1 MSVEADDTLKLC
13 AAYPRLLL
21 KSNTNR
27 GPPPTWVT
35 LENPQTIEVAMIISD
50 DLS

>member
-21 KSNTNR
+21 KAT
-27 GPPPTWVT
+27 
-35 LENPQTIEVAMIISD
+35 QIEARR
-50 DLS
+50 LPG